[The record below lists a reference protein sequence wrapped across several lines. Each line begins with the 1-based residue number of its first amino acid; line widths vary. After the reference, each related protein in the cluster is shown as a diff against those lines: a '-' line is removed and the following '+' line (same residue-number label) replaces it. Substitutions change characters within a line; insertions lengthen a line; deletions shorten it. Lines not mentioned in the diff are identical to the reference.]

1 MPAMSLHGQFL
12 ALYTSEFIVIDLSGI
27 DMLHPDFLAELSQ
40 LWRQRERNGLLLG
53 RLVIDSP
60 NVRNALSAIGFER
73 HWPIFST
80 CDEAVASF
88 G

>member
-1 MPAMSLHGQFL
+1 MPHMSLHGQFL

-27 DMLHPDFLAELSQ
+27 DMLHPTFLAELSH
-40 LWRQRERNGLLLG
+40 LWLRRERNGLLLG

-80 CDEAVASF
+80 CEEALASF